1 MNKKI
6 TFLLLFFLLSVGFL
20 WKVPKTEASSFTNA
34 YVRLSQQTA
43 NTLLSGTICAQP
55 SSAVVGTENKILI
68 NFPSDF
74 SISNSTNNWSSNV
87 SRIPS
92 GANPWPNISSH
103 ATAISGQAVTFSSTD
118 LTVNALYCFNFS
130 SSQSTT
136 GDSGSD
142 KTGTLTT
149 KNSSNTTIDSTTY
162 ALAILDSSRIGIS
175 ATVPPDASY
184 LPVSIESTTAGNNFP
199 QNTTLN
205 YKITYGLLTVGDFPL
220 TIQAQWTQGTIAG
233 SPAPSA
239 DIVDYVIGSATSG
252 YGGVSPVV
260 DTVNNTITWT
270 FDSFPG
276 NTTNR
281 TLNFQLRTNNYY
293 TAGSNVSFD
302 VSARAISE
310 PTITPD
316 QMVTQTYLYNV
327 ALEPTPTPTPTPTLT
342 PTPAP
347 NTTGASGG
355 TKTGT
360 TLTPTPST
368 TTSTTQGTSRTT
380 NAVPTPITP
389 PTFAAIVIGSLSQSQ
404 AQITVNTDSK
414 STFTVKYGTAQGLL
428 SQNLTSLTPL
438 TNNTIAL
445 PDLIPDTNYYFK
457 VVAKNANG
465 DITNSDIFT
474 FRTAVVSEAPVADVQ
489 TLIATSNNNII
500 NSPQPNADTTGGKAN
515 KVTIIVPVASTFSIQ
530 FALSKSTLIKTIQ
543 AFIVNKNVL
552 AATTFNATSANPN
565 YVNLVE
571 IQPGVYTGKLLSQ
584 PDPGNYELYTR
595 ILDYKGNISVQKIA
609 DLNIV
614 NKFTIVAKGT
624 KIPVENARVL
634 LYLYNPQ
641 LKTYSVISPSI
652 LPIINPS
659 FSIADGTINVTL
671 PQGRYKAE
679 VSVIGYKN
687 QTLEFAITP
696 QGGYPTIQLIPSSNI
711 LTFAQYYLSTLE
723 DSLISSQIY
732 FQQEAKSSRL
742 FDLTT
747 VGAII
752 FLVGTTILS
761 ISARTH
767 IEVFYIPYFLF
778 FKLSLLLRK
787 DKTRIILGKVIDEK
801 TEIPISR
808 VNVYLSDPKE
818 NHTLVSLITNKLGE
832 FYYANP
838 KGLDYKIS
846 VIKEGYKSPEPWEF
860 VNNKVKAIP
869 TILKMQFHEKPH
881 YSILRIIAIY
891 IEDFFGMLM
900 EFLIIFGL
908 LSQIYFISTF
918 GFLKVAPTIFLTILN
933 LLLIIT
939 YLYKPRKALDSN

>member
-55 SSAVVGTENKILI
+55 SAASAGTENVILI

-74 SISNSTNNWSSNV
+74 SISNNINAWTTNV

-118 LTVNALYCFNFS
+118 LTTNALYCFNFS

-142 KTGTLTT
+142 KTGILTT
-149 KNSSNTTIDSTTY
+149 KNSSNATIDSTAY
-162 ALAILDSSRIGIS
+162 ALAILDSNRVAVS

-220 TIQAQWTQGTIAG
+220 TIQAQWTQGTIAD

-316 QMVTQTYLYNV
+316 QMVIQTCLYNV
-327 ALEPTPTPTPTPTLT
+327 ALEPTPTPTPTLT

-360 TLTPTPST
+360 TLTPTPS
-368 TTSTTQGTSRTT
+368 
-380 NAVPTPITP
+380 PTPKAP
-389 PTFAAIVIGSLSQSQ
+389 SFSAIVVGSLSQAQ

-428 SQNLTSLTPL
+428 SQNLTSLAPL

-445 PDLIPDTNYYFK
+445 PDLIPDTNYY
-457 VVAKNANG
+457 
-465 DITNSDIFT
+465 
-474 FRTAVVSEAPVADVQ
+474 RSEEH
-489 TLIATSNNNII
+489 TS
-500 NSPQPNADTTGGKAN
+500 
-515 KVTIIVPVASTFSIQ
+515 
-530 FALSKSTLIKTIQ
+530 
-543 AFIVNKNVL
+543 
-552 AATTFNATSANPN
+552 
-565 YVNLVE
+565 
-571 IQPGVYTGKLLSQ
+571 
-584 PDPGNYELYTR
+584 EL
-595 ILDYKGNISVQKIA
+595 Q
-609 DLNIV
+609 
-614 NKFTIVAKGT
+614 
-624 KIPVENARVL
+624 
-634 LYLYNPQ
+634 
-641 LKTYSVISPSI
+641 
-652 LPIINPS
+652 
-659 FSIADGTINVTL
+659 
-671 PQGRYKAE
+671 
-679 VSVIGYKN
+679 
-687 QTLEFAITP
+687 
-696 QGGYPTIQLIPSSNI
+696 
-711 LTFAQYYLSTLE
+711 
-723 DSLISSQIY
+723 
-732 FQQEAKSSRL
+732 SR
-742 FDLTT
+742 
-747 VGAII
+747 
-752 FLVGTTILS
+752 
-761 ISARTH
+761 
-767 IEVFYIPYFLF
+767 
-778 FKLSLLLRK
+778 
-787 DKTRIILGKVIDEK
+787 
-801 TEIPISR
+801 
-808 VNVYLSDPKE
+808 
-818 NHTLVSLITNKLGE
+818 
-832 FYYANP
+832 
-838 KGLDYKIS
+838 
-846 VIKEGYKSPEPWEF
+846 
-860 VNNKVKAIP
+860 
-869 TILKMQFHEKPH
+869 
-881 YSILRIIAIY
+881 
-891 IEDFFGMLM
+891 
-900 EFLIIFGL
+900 
-908 LSQIYFISTF
+908 
-918 GFLKVAPTIFLTILN
+918 
-933 LLLIIT
+933 
-939 YLYKPRKALDSN
+939 

>member
-20 WKVPKTEASSFTNA
+20 AKVPKTEASSFTNA

-43 NTLLSGTICAQP
+43 NALLSGTICAQP
-55 SSAVVGTENKILI
+55 SNASAGTENKILI

-87 SRIPS
+87 SSIPS
-92 GANPWPNISSH
+92 GANPWPGISIH
-103 ATAISGQAVTFSSTD
+103 PTAVSGQTVTFSSTD
-118 LTVNALYCFNFS
+118 LTTDTLYCFNFS

-136 GDSGSD
+136 GGSGND
-142 KTGTLTT
+142 KIGTLTT
-149 KNSSNTTIDSTTY
+149 KNSSNATIDSATY
-162 ALAILDSSRIGIS
+162 ALAILDSNRIGIS

-184 LPVSIESTTAGNNFP
+184 LPISIESTTAGNNFP
-199 QNTTLN
+199 QNTTLD
-205 YKITYGLLTVGDFPL
+205 YQITYGLLTVGDFPL

-233 SPAPSA
+233 SPAPSV
-239 DIVDYVIGSATSG
+239 DIADYVIGSATSG

-276 NTTNR
+276 NTTNQ
-281 TLNFQLRTNNYY
+281 TLNFQLRTNNFYA
-293 TAGSNVSFD
+293 AGSNVSFD

-310 PTITPD
+310 PTITQD
-316 QMVTQTYLYNV
+316 QTVTQTYLYNA
-327 ALEPTPTPTPTPTLT
+327 ALEPTPTPTLAPTVTPTPT
-342 PTPAP
+342 P

-355 TKTGT
+355 TT
-360 TLTPTPST
+360 TRTTSTPTPT
-368 TTSTTQGTSRTT
+368 TIPKAPSFS
-380 NAVPTPITP
+380 
-389 PTFAAIVIGSLSQSQ
+389 AIVVGSLSQSQ

-438 TNNTIAL
+438 TNNTIVL

-474 FRTAVVSEAPVADVQ
+474 FRTAVISEAPIADIQ

-515 KVTIIVPVASTFSIQ
+515 KAIIIVPVASTFSIQ
-530 FALSKSTLIKTIQ
+530 FALTKSTLIKTIQ

-552 AATTFNATSANPN
+552 AANTFVATSANPN

-584 PDPGNYELYTR
+584 PKPGNYELYTR
-595 ILDYKGNISVQKIA
+595 ILDYKGNITVQKIA

-614 NKFTIVAKGT
+614 NKFTIIVKGT
-624 KIPVENARVL
+624 KTPVENARVL

-652 LPIINPS
+652 LPITNPS

-711 LTFAQYYLSTLE
+711 LTLGQYYLSTLS
-723 DSLISSQIY
+723 DALISSQIY
-732 FQQEAKSSRL
+732 FQEKAKSSRL

-747 VGAII
+747 IGAII
-752 FLVGTTILS
+752 FLAGTTILS

-767 IEVFYIPYFLF
+767 IAVLYIPYFLY
-778 FKLSLLLRK
+778 FKFLFLFRK
-787 DKTRIILGKVIDEK
+787 NTNRIIYGRVIDEQ
-801 TEIPISR
+801 TGDSISR
-808 VNVYLSDPKE
+808 AIVYLSDPKG
-818 NHTLVSLITNKLGE
+818 HHVLVSLTTNKLGE
-832 FYYANP
+832 FYYNNP
-838 KGLDYKIS
+838 KGLDYRIT
-846 VIKEGYKSPEPWEF
+846 VMKEGYKPSEPWEF

-869 TILKMQFHEKPH
+869 TVLKIHFQEKPH
-881 YSILRIIAIY
+881 YSILKIITIY
-891 IEDFFGMLM
+891 VEDFIGMWM
-900 EFLIIFGL
+900 EFLLLFGFL
-908 LSQIYFISTF
+908 TQIYFISTF
-918 GFLKVAPTIFLTILN
+918 GFLKVAPTIFITILN